1 VVLEVVLEVREEQEF
16 NQPLLMLSL
25 LRNMEIQAVMVGDRR
40 GIPIQEEEVVP
51 VAVDLPGLV
60 PQVQVDPD
68 ILLRLVDLL
77 IHTPLVP
84 VEELVVDGPVPV
96 EVGMVDMV
104 QEDHHFLVEVVDVL
118 HLVQIL
124 IKKLDMKE
132 QDMVLVEDLVVTLFT
147 WDHHHQERMD
157 IRELLL

>member
-1 VVLEVVLEVREEQEF
+1 LVAAVRLATPIQNRAVPEVVLEVREEQEF

-25 LRNMEIQAVMVGDRR
+25 LRNMEIQAVTVQVHLD
-40 GIPIQEEEVVP
+40 IPIREEEEVLVG
-51 VAVDLPGLV
+51 VVLPALV
-60 PQVQVDPD
+60 LQVQVDPD

-84 VEELVVDGPVPV
+84 VVELVVDGLVPV

-104 QEDHHFLVEVVDVL
+104 QEDHLFLVEVVDVL

-124 IKKLDMKE
+124 IKNMDMRQLDM
-132 QDMVLVEDLVVTLFT
+132 VRAGALVVTLFT
-147 WDHHHQERMD
+147 
-157 IRELLL
+157 